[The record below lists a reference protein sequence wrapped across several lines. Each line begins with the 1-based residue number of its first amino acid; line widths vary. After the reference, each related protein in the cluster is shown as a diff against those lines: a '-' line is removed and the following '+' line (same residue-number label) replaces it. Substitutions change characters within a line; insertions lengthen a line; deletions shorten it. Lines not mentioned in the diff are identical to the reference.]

1 MSYLSRVYRQR
12 NAHTHDELQQQPF
25 FSKQNDINKS
35 GQNSGFFQAKLAIG
49 KPGDK
54 YEQEADAVANAVV
67 NRQAGNVPVIQR
79 KKISG
84 LQRASN
90 AEEEKLSTN
99 DARMEKDKE
108 LQETD
113 PEGLPNRKRKKRG
126 GAKNG

>member
-67 NRQAGNVPVIQR
+67 NRQTGNAPV
-79 KKISG
+79 KKEDTLEICAFMEAADESRRVNG
-84 LQRASN
+84 GTVNLDEIWKRASKE
-90 AEEEKLSTN
+90 AQKKLI
-99 DARMEKDKE
+99 
-108 LQETD
+108 
-113 PEGLPNRKRKKRG
+113 
-126 GAKNG
+126 

>member
-67 NRQAGNVPVIQR
+67 NRQAGNAPVIQQKDQR
-79 KKISG
+79 PSTG
-84 LQRASN
+84 L
-90 AEEEKLSTN
+90 
-99 DARMEKDKE
+99 
-108 LQETD
+108 
-113 PEGLPNRKRKKRG
+113 
-126 GAKNG
+126 